1 MMTSAISHIYISI
14 FDTCG
19 EGKPRATSAFDAC
32 SDIHHIYQA
41 MNLPSDE
48 KIWSRA
54 AGSQSF
60 PYSGF
65 YTHHKRGVDSSTV
78 YINIRKRPEGRRN
91 PSSALSSSYYAIYY
105 ARPILNNQQ
114 WVAFFFLGW
123 NLELSGKKNRSYLV
137 INWFLTL
144 LERQSW
150 ISTFKNKRA
159 MIILIP

>member
-1 MMTSAISHIYISI
+1 MTSAISHIYISI

-114 WVAFFFLGW
+114 WVAFFFSWLKLGAQR
-123 NLELSGKKNRSYLV
+123 EKKSILSG
-137 INWFLTL
+137 
-144 LERQSW
+144 
-150 ISTFKNKRA
+150 NK
-159 MIILIP
+159 LIFNAP